1 MAASRS
7 GQLLPLGLA
16 TVAATPSKV
25 TLGVWIA
32 SFAVKLSVTIFA
44 SLARTVLVL
53 LLVMLTDVRL
63 GKVLS
68 TTTLLPLVVA

>member
-1 MAASRS
+1 
-7 GQLLPLGLA
+7 
-16 TVAATPSKV
+16 
-25 TLGVWIA
+25 
-32 SFAVKLSVTIFA
+32 
-44 SLARTVLVL
+44 LARTVLVL